1 MIEIKE
7 YEKFAKR
14 SLGLGQD
21 ASTDLTKIIRV
32 AALFVKNSSINTEL
46 RNGRLL
52 RVTGNNQG
60 LTDKFTELLTQ
71 DEIKLTPRVLI
82 GTRTDKEA
90 NSLVQAIFDGQGQR
104 LAIVNWAAENYVS
117 LAVAFG
123 LIDLDRVSDSYF
135 ITEYGKKAV
144 DLLDTGD
151 EKKQQGF
158 MLERLLEYPYAGW
171 MLRFAKT
178 RLDNNEPLFSKF
190 DAADAFGFLDD
201 GGFGS
206 LPTRPVEQAIAR
218 AQLSGDQEKV
228 KKLKSDRESTGDKY
242 MRWIAGALVKYGFLE
257 KHRDTKK
264 EITVSGQVVTIK
276 VGPTYEITDEGI
288 QILNRFNGGSKH
300 RRSTKRV
307 RWEYFGP
314 KVAYGV
320 KTRRALIL
328 KYLKESQSGLKLPEI
343 SEKITADFK
352 ELLTTDAL
360 LADDI
365 QGFNNIGIEIS
376 HDGDQFILK
385 DPIFDFDIPVQVD
398 EILSPDTAQMLKEKL
413 RPLLQHVGHDYLT
426 AIDIVFKATT
436 SPQENTEL
444 EIKSTRVFDYFGYET
459 THLGGTNRPD
469 GLAISSEDN
478 WIIDSKAYHD
488 GFSMIK
494 SHTDPMVRYMREL
507 DNRTKIIGQDDYW
520 WEPVDQNLPSRYIY
534 VSREFIG
541 NFIGQNNSLMN
552 LTKHEGAMAP
562 VWKLLLL
569 AELKLRDRLTK
580 KEFIDSL
587 MDPTVTTDDFI
598 SEFER
603 KVEQVKK

>member
-1 MIEIKE
+1 VIEIKE

-32 AALFVKNSSINTEL
+32 AALFVNSSSINKDL
-46 RNGRLL
+46 RHGRLL
-52 RVTGNNQG
+52 RVTGNNQV
-60 LTDKFTELLTQ
+60 LTDEFTALLNR
-71 DEIKLTPRVLI
+71 DEIKLTPGVLI
-82 GTRTDKEA
+82 GTRTKKEA

-123 LIDLDRVSDSYF
+123 LIDLDRVSDSYY
-135 ITEYGKKAV
+135 ITEDGKKAV
-144 DLLDTGD
+144 DLLDAGD
-151 EKKQQGF
+151 EKKKQDF

-178 RLDNNEPLFSKF
+178 RLDNDEPHFSKF

-218 AQLSGDQEKV
+218 AKLSGEQEKV

-242 MRWIAGALVKYGFLE
+242 MRWIAGVLVKYGFLE
-257 KHRDTKK
+257 QHRDTKK
-264 EITVSGQVVTIK
+264 EITVSGKVVRIGI
-276 VGPTYEITDEGI
+276 GPTYEITDVGI

-314 KVAYGV
+314 QVASGV

-328 KYLKESQSGLKLPEI
+328 KYLKESQNGLKLPKI
-343 SEKITADFK
+343 SENITTGFK
-352 ELLTTDAL
+352 ELLVTDAL
-360 LADDI
+360 LTDDI
-365 QGFNNIGIEIS
+365 QGFNNIGIEINQS
-376 HDGDQFILK
+376 DDRFILK

-398 EILSPDTAQMLKEKL
+398 ESLSPDEAQTLKEKL
-413 RPLLQHVGHDYLT
+413 RPLLQHVGHDYLA
-426 AIDIVFKATT
+426 AIDIAFKDKT
-436 SPQENTEL
+436 SNQENTEL

-459 THLGGTNRPD
+459 THLGSQNRPD
-469 GLAISSEDN
+469 GLATSSEDN

-488 GFSMIK
+488 GFSMTK
-494 SHTDPMVRYMREL
+494 SHTDAMGRYMREL
-507 DNRTKIIGQDDYW
+507 DDRTKVIAQDDYW

-534 VSREFIG
+534 VSSKFIG
-541 NFIGQNNSLMN
+541 NFIKQNKSLMHS
-552 LTKHEGAMAP
+552 TKHEGAMAP
-562 VWKLLLL
+562 VGKLLLL

-580 KEFIDSL
+580 EEFIDYL
-587 MDPTVTTDDFI
+587 MDPTATTDDFI
-598 SEFER
+598 PEFER
-603 KVEQVKK
+603 KVEYV